1 MSRLR
6 HHQPRLAVIGL
17 GVVSVTVSSILT
29 LMAAAPPIPRSI
41 EVDDDLFATRA
52 AIAQATGQVMPIE
65 AWQALQDRANGSL
78 EATWNTFKGIPEFV
92 MPKTATGRI
101 PYTPSATERG
111 KPIAIAQ
118 GFMDENRALFRLRS
132 AAEELKV
139 LRIEPDVQL
148 GYSHVRMAQQ
158 YRGLPVFGRQ
168 MVVHV
173 DSDDQITA
181 VNGQF
186 TPDISIST
194 EAQVSKPDAE
204 AFAFKEMKE
213 LWLESD
219 ELSRLNAQ
227 VLPHRTQLV
236 VYVDEKDKPTLTW
249 MVKILASSPLSEW
262 TFFVNARRAS
272 ITHVIENK
280 EQLRRRRTYTAR
292 NTDDIPGRLLIDEG
306 ERSNDPIAQAAHDG
320 AGKVYDYFFNNFK
333 RDSIDG
339 QGMPLVSTVH
349 YGSDPDD
356 AENAAWIG
364 EMKQMVYGDGG
375 RMFRPLAYGLDVVGH
390 EFTHGVVESTSELV
404 YEAQAGALNESYADV
419 FGVLIS
425 GANWEVGRGIV
436 KSPPFPVAYL
446 RSLSDPNANG
456 YYDSRNPL
464 KGVGQPA
471 HMREYANLP
480 VSRRADNGGVH
491 INSGIPNHV
500 AYKIGT
506 ALGRDKVGAIY
517 YRALTQYLTPRAK
530 FVDAANASIRAAQE
544 LYGANDAAAVRKAF
558 ADVGIIPGNATSD
571 PTAPNGSSTTPQ
583 RPAPSTPAPA
593 PLPSGCVNV
602 VSNGGFENNDGWKQ
616 ATKGGTGLFDPE
628 NPNSG
633 QRSAWLGGQDQ
644 EPIQAIYQ
652 DISIPANASRV
663 ELSYM
668 RYLHEEVSGLLGL
681 FSSPARFRV
690 VIANSSGDI
699 VETFESLT
707 SDQSDDRWTEKK
719 FDLSGYAGKSLR
731 LAFSAENPRS
741 NVSSFFVDDVV
752 VASCAAAASGST
764 GSNPSAPAPKTGD
777 VVFIQ
782 GQVVDAD
789 TGRGISGVQVF
800 FIKPGMSAIQA
811 AADDRVT
818 ASEVDTYAI
827 SDDKGTFQSQAAVRK
842 GQTYGVI
849 IIARGY
855 RPVVAD
861 VGTVVPA
868 NATNPHVVKA
878 TLRRAW

>member
-6 HHQPRLAVIGL
+6 HHRPRHALIGIGL
-17 GVVSVTVSSILT
+17 VSVTISSILT
-29 LMAAAPPIPRSI
+29 IMVAAPPVSRTIV
-41 EVDDDLFATRA
+41 VDDDLYHTRSA
-52 AIAQATGQVMPIE
+52 LAQAAGQMTPSA
-65 AWQALQDRANGSL
+65 AWQALQSRTTSAL
-78 EATWNTFKGIPEFV
+78 EAHWNTFNGIPEFV
-92 MPKTATGRI
+92 MPKDPAMRI
-101 PYTPSATERG
+101 PYVPSAAERG
-111 KPIAIAQ
+111 KPIAIAN
-118 GFMDENRALFRLRS
+118 GFLDENRALFRLRS
-132 AAEELKV
+132 AAEELQV
-139 LRIEPDVQL
+139 LRIEPDLQL

-168 MVVHV
+168 MVVHI
-173 DSDDQITA
+173 DHNDQIMA

-186 TPDISIST
+186 APEINIPI
-194 EAQVSKPDAE
+194 APQVTQQDAE
-204 AFAFKEMKE
+204 AFAMQELKEQ
-213 LWLESD
+213 WLEAD
-219 ELSRLNAQ
+219 ELSYFKAQ
-227 VLPHRTQLV
+227 ALPHRTQLV
-236 VYVDEKDKPTLTW
+236 VYVDENDKPTLTW
-249 MVKILASSPLSEW
+249 QVKILVTSPLAEW
-262 TFFVNARRAS
+262 IFFVNARRAS
-272 ITHVIENK
+272 VTHVIENR
-280 EQLRRRRTYTAR
+280 EQLRRRRTFTAR
-292 NTDDIPGRLLIDEG
+292 NTEDIPGRLLIDEG
-306 ERSNDPIAQAAHDG
+306 ERSSDPIAQAAHDG
-320 AGKVYDYFFNNFK
+320 AAKVYDYYFNNFK
-333 RDSIDG
+333 RDSVDG
-339 QGMPLVSTVH
+339 QGAPLVSTVH
-349 YGSDPDD
+349 FGSDPSE

-364 EMKQMVYGDGG
+364 ELKQMVYGDGG

-390 EFTHGVVESTSELV
+390 EFTHGVVESTAELI

-446 RSLSDPNANG
+446 RSLSDPNASG
-456 YYDSRNPL
+456 YYDARNPL

-491 INSGIPNHV
+491 INSGIPNFV

-544 LYGANDAAAVRKAF
+544 LYGTNEAAVVRKAF
-558 ADVGIIPGNATSD
+558 ADVGVIPGTASSD
-571 PTAPNGSSTTPQ
+571 PTAPSSTPSQ
-583 RPAPSTPAPA
+583 RPAPSAPTPAPV
-593 PLPSGCVNV
+593 PTGCTNV
-602 VSNGGFENNDGWKQ
+602 VTNGGFENNDGWKQ
-616 ATKGGTGLFDPE
+616 ATKGGTGLFDAE

-644 EPIQAIYQ
+644 EQIQAIYQ
-652 DISIPANASRV
+652 DVSIPANATRA
-663 ELSYM
+663 ELSYF
-668 RYLHEEVSGLLGL
+668 RYLHEETSGLLGL
-681 FSSPARFRV
+681 FSTPARFRA

-699 VETFESLT
+699 LETIESLT
-707 SDQSDDRWTEKK
+707 SDQSDDRWVQNRY
-719 FDLSGYAGKSLR
+719 DLSRYAGKTLR

-741 NVSSFFVDDVV
+741 NISSFFIDDVA
-752 VASCAAAASGST
+752 VASCAAATSGST
-764 GSNPSAPAPKTGD
+764 GSNPAAPAPKTSD

-800 FIKPGMSAIQA
+800 FIKPGVNATQA

-868 NATNPHVVKA
+868 NANNPHVVKA